1 LALDPNLKK
10 FILGKIS
17 FNLGYKLV
25 YEFLNKYKKGKGIK
39 LFFKQNASFDV
50 LKEIAIQAIQNS
62 SNANSDS
69 RPIQKLIQKLLNVKN
84 TKTIFNKVFL
94 QDPVE
99 MNSDDEEIEMNV
111 KMDVESKYSLRKR
124 KLNGENSPNKKQKL
138 SDSEEELDHS
148 EDYSDREGSE

>member
-1 LALDPNLKK
+1 LTLDPNLKK
-10 FILGKIS
+10 FILGKIP

-39 LFFKQNASFDV
+39 LFFKQNVSFDV

-62 SNANSDS
+62 SDANS
-69 RPIQKLIQKLLNVKN
+69 RPIQKLIQKLVNVQN
-84 TKTIFNKVFL
+84 TRTIFDKVFL

-148 EDYSDREGSE
+148 EEYSDGEGSE